1 MSYRELASR
10 LPKFSLEWPFVLQMG
25 ASEGISFEQA
35 REVTFVNNLAAF
47 TSCLRPHIYDIIC
60 YFDDIRIM
68 LYHNHRI
75 AFITQ
80 FFQLLDPGSDIPGQ
94 SPPGVAAVRS
104 TCERLAPPP
113 VL

>member
-25 ASEGISFEQA
+25 ASEGISFEQP

-60 YFDDIRIM
+60 YFDGFRIM

-75 AFITQ
+75 AFITP
-80 FFQLLDPGSDIPGQ
+80 FFQQHVPTIEITRAQ
-94 SPPGVAAVRS
+94 TYTRS
-104 TCERLAPPP
+104 A
-113 VL
+113 